1 MELIFI
7 TVRFLDILDI
17 LVFAFLLYQIYMLIK
32 GTTAI
37 NIFTGVFA
45 LYVLWL
51 FVKAL
56 NMQLLSSIL
65 GQFIG
70 VGVIALIIVFQP
82 ELRKGL
88 LLLGSRQ
95 FSQERFSF
103 MRLFTGG
110 SNYSSRVKITEIVTA
125 CRSLSMTKTG
135 ALIVFQKNTN
145 LSSYLTIKDVLN
157 ADTSSRLLVNIF
169 VKNSPLHDGAVVIN
183 GPKIYAARC
192 VLPISELEL
201 PGDFGMR
208 HRAAAGI
215 TELTDSVVIVVSEE
229 TGNISFVKE
238 GKFEIDI
245 STKELLALMEKEF
258 LVESTKQSPIE
269 RFFNVKVQ

>member
-1 MELIFI
+1 MDLLFI
-7 TVRFLDILDI
+7 TIRFLDILDI
-17 LVFAFLLYQIYMLIK
+17 LLFAFLLYQVYILIR

-37 NIFTGVFA
+37 NIFAGVFA
-45 LYVLWL
+45 LYLLWL

-103 MRLFTGG
+103 LKYFTGG
-110 SNYSSRVKITEIVTA
+110 SNYTNRVKIREIVTA

-135 ALIVFQKNTN
+135 ALIVFQKNSN
-145 LSSYLTIKDVLN
+145 LSSYLQIKDILN

-169 VKNSPLHDGAVVIN
+169 VKNSPLHDGAVVII

-192 VLPISELEL
+192 VLPISEAEL
-201 PGDFGMR
+201 PGNLGMR
-208 HRAAAGI
+208 HRAALGI
-215 TELTDSVVIVVSEE
+215 TEQSDAAVIVVSEE

-238 GKFEIDI
+238 GKLNTDLT
-245 STKELLALMEKEF
+245 TKDLSSILEAEF
-258 LVESTKQSPIE
+258 VIESTRQSPLE
-269 RFFNVKVQ
+269 RIFNIR